1 MPITITF
8 IIIAVTVLAS
18 LFAWQNQNL
27 MENWVHHPQSVA
39 RNNEWWR
46 LLTSGFLHADFMH
59 LFFNMF
65 SLYFFGGVVENQF
78 MGVFGFTTG
87 AILYVSL
94 YLLAIIISDLPT
106 YFKHKNDSRYY
117 SLGASGGVAAIIF
130 ASIYF
135 NPLTEMLIFPI
146 PIPIK
151 GYIFGALYLFYSYY
165 LSTRSSGDGINHSAH
180 FYGAAFGF
188 VVSIILIPSQL
199 LNFFQTIIQSITG

>member
-1 MPITITF
+1 MPLSITF
-8 IIIAVTVLAS
+8 IIIAITVVAS
-18 LFAWQNQNL
+18 LYAWRNQNL

-39 RNNEWWR
+39 QQNEWWR

-65 SLYFFGGVVENQF
+65 SLYIFGNVVEQQF
-78 MGVFGFTTG
+78 MGIFGVTTG
-87 AILYVSL
+87 AIIYVGL
-94 YLLAIIISDLPT
+94 YLVAIIVSDLPS

-135 NPLTEMLIFPI
+135 NPLTELIIFPI
-146 PIPIK
+146 PLPIK

-165 LSTRSSGDGINHSAH
+165 LSKKGNDGINHSAH

-188 VVSIILIPSQL
+188 ILSLILVPGHLSAFLGMIRSSIGL
-199 LNFFQTIIQSITG
+199 F

>member
-1 MPITITF
+1 MILSITI
-8 IIIAVTVLAS
+8 ILIAVTVLVS

-39 RNNEWWR
+39 RDKEWWR

-65 SLYFFGGVVENQF
+65 SFYVFGGVVEQVF
-78 MGVFGFTTG
+78 LGTFGFPMG
-87 AILYVSL
+87 AIFYVLL
-94 YLLAIIISDLPT
+94 YLAAIVVSDIPT
-106 YFKHKNDSRYY
+106 LIKHKNDSRYY

-135 NPLTEMLIFPI
+135 NPLTELIIFPI

-151 GYIFGALYLFYSYY
+151 GYIFGALYLGYSYY
-165 LSTRSSGDGINHSAH
+165 LSKRGNDGINHSAH

-188 VVSIILIPSQL
+188 LVSVLLVPSQIL
-199 LNFFQTIIQSITG
+199 GFFQAIVGS

>member
-1 MPITITF
+1 MSITF
-8 IIIAVTVLAS
+8 IIIAVTVLVS
-18 LFAWQNQNL
+18 LFAWRNQNL

-39 RNNEWWR
+39 QNNEWWR

-65 SLYFFGGVVENQF
+65 SLYIFGGVVEQQF
-78 MGVFGFTTG
+78 MAVFGFG
-87 AILYVSL
+87 AGAAFYILL
-94 YLLAIIISDLPT
+94 YLLAIVVSDLPT
-106 YFKHKNDSRYY
+106 LFKHRNDSRYY

-135 NPLTEMLIFPI
+135 NPLTELIIFPI

-151 GYIFGALYLFYSYY
+151 GYIFGGLYLFYSYY
-165 LSTRSSGDGINHSAH
+165 LSKKGNDGINHSAH

-188 VVSIILIPSQL
+188 LVSLILVPGQISHFISDII
-199 LNFFQTIIQSITG
+199 G

>member
-1 MPITITF
+1 MLSITI
-8 IIIAVTVLAS
+8 IIIAVTVLVS
-18 LFAWQNQNL
+18 VFAWRNENL
-27 MENWVHHPQSVA
+27 MESWVHHPQSVA

-65 SLYFFGGVVENQF
+65 SLYIFGGAVENAFIQIY
-78 MGVFGFTTG
+78 GFPAG
-87 AILYVSL
+87 AGLYVLL
-94 YLLAIIISDLPT
+94 YLVAIIVSDLPT
-106 YFKHKNDSRYY
+106 YFKHRNDSRYY

-135 NPLTEMLIFPI
+135 NPLTELIIFPI

-151 GYIFGALYLFYSYY
+151 GYIFGGLYLMYSYY
-165 LSTRSSGDGINHSAH
+165 LSKKGNDGINHSAH

-188 VVSIILIPSQL
+188 ALSVLLVPGQMPNFIQLII
-199 LNFFQTIIQSITG
+199 GG

>member
-1 MPITITF
+1 MPISITI
-8 IIIAVTVLAS
+8 ILIALTVLVS
-18 LFAWQNQNL
+18 LYAWQNQNL

-65 SLYFFGGVVENQF
+65 SLYIFGGVVEQQF

-87 AILYVSL
+87 AILYVL
-94 YLLAIIISDLPT
+94 MYLVAIIVSDLPT
-106 YFKHKNDSRYY
+106 FFKHKNDSRYY

-135 NPLTEMLIFPI
+135 NPLTELIIFPI

-151 GYIFGALYLFYSYY
+151 GYIFGALYLGYSYY
-165 LSTRSSGDGINHSAH
+165 LSKRGNDGINHSAH
-180 FYGAAFGF
+180 FYGAAFGLL
-188 VVSIILIPSQL
+188 VSILLFPGQIPT
-199 LNFFQTIIQSITG
+199 FIQQVIGGA